1 MHIIIKVF
9 IIVVVAIIYTFYNE
23 ILKKILKEYA
33 KKYYINKDK
42 CFKIM
47 CEIDDICKKNGV
59 KYYFSEG
66 TALGLYRNG
75 DLIDWDDD
83 VDIAMEEKE
92 YNKFII
98 KCIPELVNRGYY
110 LIYYYVPGLES
121 HVLSFFKN
129 GQLLDVENIK
139 KGKKCISKG
148 AEICDKLLPHIQK
161 LTEKEWRGRM
171 FPVPEESYYVYLYG
185 KNWSIPRKTK
195 DQKNV

>member
-9 IIVVVAIIYTFYNE
+9 ILVVVVIIYTFYNE
-23 ILKKILKEYA
+23 ILKGILKKYA
-33 KKYYINKDK
+33 NKNYINKDK

-47 CEIDDICKKNGV
+47 CEIDDICKKHRIR
-59 KYYFSEG
+59 YYFSEG
-66 TALGLYRNG
+66 TALGIYRDG

-92 YNKFII
+92 YNKFVK
-98 KCIPELVNRGYY
+98 KCLPELVNRGYY
-110 LIYYYVPGLES
+110 ILYSGILLQL
-121 HVLSFFKN
+121 LSFMKN
-129 GQLLDVENIK
+129 GQLIDVENVK
-139 KGKKCISKG
+139 KGKKCISKNE
-148 AEICDKLLPHIQK
+148 EICDELLPHIQK

-185 KNWSIPRKTK
+185 KNWKIPRKTK

>member
-1 MHIIIKVF
+1 MNIIIKVF
-9 IIVVVAIIYTFYNE
+9 IIVVVVIIYTFYNE

-33 KKYYINKDK
+33 KKNYINKDK

-47 CEIDDICKKNGV
+47 CEIDDLCKKHRIR
-59 KYYFSEG
+59 YYFSEG
-66 TALGLYRNG
+66 TALGLYRDG

-83 VDIAMEEKE
+83 VDIAMEEDQ
-92 YNKFII
+92 YNRFLK
-98 KCIPELVNRGYY
+98 KCLPELVNRGYY
-110 LIYYYVPGLES
+110 LLYEYNTGLERQ
-121 HVLSFFKN
+121 LLAFLKN

-139 KGKKCISKG
+139 KGKKCISKS
-148 AEICDKLLPHIQK
+148 AEICDKLLPHILK

-195 DQKNV
+195 DQNV